1 LGTKGWGT
9 FLRSGRLT
17 SPSDVRV
24 RMKPSPPPP
33 VNLFVG
39 ILYSDGH
46 LLQDAV
52 ERLETRYGPADYRSA
67 DFPFSL
73 TDYYV
78 PEMGSPIARTFVSF
92 ARLIAPDA
100 LARIKVETNAIEN
113 ALAVQQQRKVNLDC
127 GYMDYDKVVLASA
140 KYNGQK
146 IYLDQGI
153 WADLTLRFEKGRFL
167 PFPWSF
173 PDFKS
178 GQYERVFLEIRQRY
192 REKRRAVS
200 E

>member
-1 LGTKGWGT
+1 
-9 FLRSGRLT
+9 
-17 SPSDVRV
+17 
-24 RMKPSPPPP
+24 MKPTLPPP

-39 ILYSDGH
+39 ILYSDRA
-46 LLQDAV
+46 LLQEGVA
-52 ERLETRYGPADYRSA
+52 RLEALYGPADYRSP
-67 DFPFSL
+67 DFPFDL

-78 PEMGSPIARTFVSF
+78 PEMGSPIVRLFVSF
-92 ARLIAPDA
+92 RRLIDPSA
-100 LARIKVETNAIEN
+100 LAGIKIETNAIEDG
-113 ALAVQQQRKVNLDC
+113 LAVHDQRKVNLDC

-146 IYLDQGI
+146 IYLDRGI
-153 WADLTLRFEKGRFL
+153 WADLTLRFEKGRFV

-178 GQYERVFLEIRQRY
+178 GRYDRVFLDIRQRY
-192 REKRRAVS
+192 REKRRSFS